1 MYKDKTVLGIIPAR
15 GGSKGLPGKNIR
27 ILAGKP
33 LISWTIESALS
44 SGYLDR
50 VIVNTDDKEIAEIA
64 GEAGAEIPFLR
75 PEELAGDKT
84 PMRDVINHT
93 VAFFKSMHV
102 IYDYVALLEPTSP
115 LRKDDDIDNAIKMLI
130 DHESKADSLVSV
142 GEVHLEHPSIMKHIK
157 DGYVHIYERSGAR
170 ITRRQDLDTVYF
182 PYGVIYLA
190 KALNLIQ
197 TGTFYQDRTIP
208 FLIER
213 WQNYEVDDIY
223 DFICIE
229 AVINHVREGVHK

>member
-1 MYKDKTVLGIIPAR
+1 
-15 GGSKGLPGKNIR
+15 
-27 ILAGKP
+27 
-33 LISWTIESALS
+33 
-44 SGYLDR
+44 
-50 VIVNTDDKEIAEIA
+50 
-64 GEAGAEIPFLR
+64 
-75 PEELAGDKT
+75 
-84 PMRDVINHT
+84 
-93 VAFFKSMHV
+93 
-102 IYDYVALLEPTSP
+102 
-115 LRKDDDIDNAIKMLI
+115 
-130 DHESKADSLVSV
+130 
-142 GEVHLEHPSIMKHIK
+142 MKHIK

-170 ITRRQDLDTVYF
+170 ITGRQDLDTVYF

-229 AVINHVREGVHK
+229 AVINHVLEGVHK